1 MPTVGRMTAITS
13 TAYSRDLGDELRRLR
28 EKHTRLTGFAFAE
41 QLGWDPS
48 KVSNIENGK
57 ARASEIDLVQYLMTC
72 GRDSNYFEAFRD
84 RYRYAFDPY
93 VVLGC
98 SHTREA
104 PSRAA
109 GSSSSGW
116 MPSHWMRDN
125 HGACWRATSAASER
139 TPMSHKRSQD
149 ALVRDSKATG
159 SDALVFS
166 IQAWRAF
173 VASVA

>member
-57 ARASEIDLVQYLMTC
+57 ARASEIDLVQYLMMC
-72 GRDSNYFEAFRD
+72 GRDSVYFEQFRE

-93 VVLGC
+93 VVTVPDNLRTLALAEAQAKRITTFDV
-98 SHTREA
+98 HT
-104 PSRAA
+104 
-109 GSSSSGW
+109 
-116 MPSHWMRDN
+116 MP
-125 HGACWRATSAASER
+125 G
-139 TPMSHKRSQD
+139 
-149 ALVRDSKATG
+149 L
-159 SDALVFS
+159 
-166 IQAWRAF
+166 IQI
-173 VASVA
+173 